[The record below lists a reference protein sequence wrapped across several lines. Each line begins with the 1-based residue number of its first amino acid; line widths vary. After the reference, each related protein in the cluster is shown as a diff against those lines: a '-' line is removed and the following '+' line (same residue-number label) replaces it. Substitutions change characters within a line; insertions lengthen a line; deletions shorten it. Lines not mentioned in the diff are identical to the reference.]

1 MKFLPPLFI
10 IDWVKLLREEGFKV
24 FVKKRGWKV
33 LWTIVIF
40 YAIRDGILYILL
52 PFLIYIGI
60 F

>member
-1 MKFLPPLFI
+1 MRFLVPLFI
-10 IDWVKLLREEGFKV
+10 IEWVKLLREEGFKV

-33 LWTIVIF
+33 LLTIVIF

-52 PFLIYIGI
+52 PFLIYHGL

>member
-1 MKFLPPLFI
+1 MKFLLPLFI
-10 IDWVKLLREEGFKV
+10 IEWVKLLREEGFKV

-40 YAIRDGILYILL
+40 YLIRDSILYILI
-52 PFLIYIGI
+52 PFLIYLGL

>member
-1 MKFLPPLFI
+1 MKFLIPLFI
-10 IDWVKLLREEGFKV
+10 LEWVKLLREEGFKV

-33 LWTIVIF
+33 LGTIVIF
-40 YAIRDGILYILL
+40 YLIRDSILYILI

>member
-1 MKFLPPLFI
+1 MKFLLPLFI
-10 IDWVKLLREEGFKV
+10 IEWAKLLREEGFKV

-40 YAIRDGILYILL
+40 YLIRDTILYILI
-52 PFLIYIGI
+52 PFLIYIGL

>member
-1 MKFLPPLFI
+1 MKFLLPLFI
-10 IDWVKLLREEGFKV
+10 IEWAKLLREEGFKD

-40 YAIRDGILYILL
+40 YAIRDGIPYILL
-52 PFLIYIGI
+52 PFLIYLGI